1 MEADERVGDAD
12 AWDAAIVGA
21 GPAGSIC
28 ALQLAL
34 CGHRVLL
41 VERHRFPRDKA
52 CGDLLI
58 PGSLEALR
66 RAGLYERVRRSGRA
80 LEAAAVSSPS
90 RIEWPIRGE
99 FVVIKR
105 LDLDAM
111 IARGAAEA
119 GAVVARGTVE
129 GIEADAEG
137 PAGERGDVRLRLK
150 GGAVARARIAVLA
163 TGADVRLLEGL
174 GMIERKA
181 PTAVALRAYLKAP
194 VGPDRLLISFD
205 RSIVPGYGWI
215 FPLPGDEYNVGIG
228 TLYEEEPGE
237 RPSLKALLD
246 RFLASYPPAR
256 AMMEAGGS
264 VSAVRGA
271 RLRCGLEGSRLT
283 VTNGRGAGG
292 RVLAIGEAIGTTYPF
307 TGEGMG
313 KAMESGELAAEA
325 IHRALTEDRPDWLDE
340 YPRRLRE
347 ELAPRYR
354 GYRVAQDWFSRP
366 LLNDLLAWRARRSP
380 FLQRKAS
387 QMVAE
392 ASDPREAFSLRG
404 LLRSLWS

>member
-1 MEADERVGDAD
+1 MRRSTDPSVVEAGWQVEADERVGDAD

-80 LEAAAVSSPS
+80 LDAAAVSSPS

-111 IARGAAEA
+111 IARGAA
-119 GAVVARGTVE
+119 
-129 GIEADAEG
+129 
-137 PAGERGDVRLRLK
+137 
-150 GGAVARARIAVLA
+150 
-163 TGADVRLLEGL
+163 
-174 GMIERKA
+174 
-181 PTAVALRAYLKAP
+181 
-194 VGPDRLLISFD
+194 
-205 RSIVPGYGWI
+205 
-215 FPLPGDEYNVGIG
+215 
-228 TLYEEEPGE
+228 
-237 RPSLKALLD
+237 
-246 RFLASYPPAR
+246 
-256 AMMEAGGS
+256 EAGGS

-347 ELAPRYR
+347 ELAPHYR